1 MPIFKTIEPVLYDGQ
16 HYLPESEI
24 ELSDKD
30 AKPLLKLG
38 AIEKASVKKPAP
50 AAKEPAVKA
59 APVEMPTAENTI
71 DQTAQAPV
79 AEATTELVAA

>member
-1 MPIFKTIEPVLYDGQ
+1 MPIFKTIEPVLHDGQ

-38 AIEKASVKKPAP
+38 AIEKVSVKKPATP
-50 AAKEPAVKA
+50 AKEPATKTDPVKTPVTDA
-59 APVEMPTAENTI
+59 AAEQTDEVIVTEQTTA
-71 DQTAQAPV
+71 
-79 AEATTELVAA
+79 

>member
-1 MPIFKTIEPVLYDGQ
+1 MPVFKTIEPVLHDGQ

-38 AIEKASVKKPAP
+38 AIEKASVKKPAA
-50 AAKEPAVKA
+50 AAKEPADKTVPAKTS
-59 APVEMPTAENTI
+59 TADT
-71 DQTAQAPV
+71 TADKTSEV
-79 AEATTELVAA
+79 ATTEQAAA